1 MTAKKGNKSA
11 KKWTSETLYERAK
24 QVIIE
29 NNLFFIDDVC
39 AFIPCSES
47 TFYSYIPA
55 NSNELNSLKALITEN
70 VIKTKKIIRANL
82 LANKDNPT
90 AQIAAYRMIA
100 SQLERYHLNATADKD
115 AEDVAK
121 MTQEYDLSKGINPL
135 HWQFID
141 QTSEERYSIMYGGR
155 RSGKTYSRL
164 QYLHNLCMKEPKLKV
179 QVIGSTL
186 PIIQSGCLSDFQR
199 LFPNLKQNSTK
210 KMFYFPNESTLQFIE
225 CGNKDKALQ
234 LGRATHRFINEANN
248 IDKETFDMLAI
259 STERQISL
267 DFNPTEHFW
276 VDEIA
281 TESNIKKFNWW
292 QNPFLTDAQ
301 REQFLEWIEVGKK
314 SRIGS
319 ANYYRWQ
326 VYCEGNYCELA
337 GDLISSDNLRFSS
350 NLPPLRMMVAFA
362 DPSNARGNDYFAISL
377 TGIDQEG
384 NVWLVDSLSFNDRPK
399 VEIANKL
406 KEWRQQWSCEILI
419 EINGQFGSRFFKD
432 CQQEGIPCRE
442 WWSSANKFD
451 RIFANLDIFTNKLF
465 VLDTPSNIDFCS
477 QFYQFSPECKEG
489 HDDNIDCLN
498 NNFLYY
504 IYKKVLKN
512 LFV

>member
-1 MTAKKGNKSA
+1 MAAKKGNKNA
-11 KKWTSETLYERAK
+11 QKWTTETLTQRAL
-24 QVIIE
+24 QVIEE
-29 NNLFFIDDVC
+29 NALFFYQDVY
-39 AFIPCSES
+39 AFIPCSNE
-47 TFYSYIPA
+47 TFYRLIKVD
-55 NSNELNSLKALITEN
+55 SNESKQIKKALEQ
-70 VIKTKKIIRANL
+70 KIIATKAKIRTNL
-82 LANKDNPT
+82 MSNQNPV
-90 AQIAAYRMIA
+90 AQITAYKMIA
-100 SQLERYHLNATADKD
+100 TPEERHAINSTADKP
-115 AEDVAK
+115 
-121 MTQEYDLSKGINPL
+121 TQEIFNKLANFELANGINPL
-135 HWQFID
+135 HWKFIE
-141 QTSEERYSIMYGGR
+141 QTQGERYSIMYGGR

-164 QYLHNLCMKEPKLKV
+164 QYLHNLCQITPELKV
-179 QVIGSTL
+179 QVIASTL
-186 PIIQSGCLSDFQR
+186 PIIKTGCLADFER
-199 LFPNLKQNSTK
+199 LFPNLEKNSTDK
-210 KMFYFPNESTLQFIE
+210 IFKFKNGSTLQFMQVS
-225 CGNKDKALQ
+225 DKEKANQ
-234 LGRATHRFINEANN
+234 IGRADYRFINEANF
-248 IDKETFDMLAI
+248 IDKETFDNLAI
-259 STERQISL
+259 STERQVFI

-419 EINGQFGSRFFKD
+419 EINGQFGSKFFKD
-432 CQQEGIPCRE
+432 CQQSGIPCRE

-465 VLDTPSNIDFCS
+465 VLDTPANNDFCS

-504 IYKKVLKN
+504 IDKKILKT